1 MGGSDGPK
9 NPPTTPDH
17 TALYMNLSTHQPV
30 VHYNLSST
38 GGLGPV
44 ALNTG
49 RVPLMPPVMGNTSPT
64 QMTPQNHR
72 SILKSIQRSARLV
85 QIMMLAWAS
94 IVFWYTRTRQ
104 KVADAKRSTRRQRK
118 SKRSFEDNRT
128 VFTKYKTFVEIFQFE
143 NLQHESIQRTQ
154 VPMEGFNGCQQN
166 GCNLPTFRSLTHG
179 VGL

>member
-49 RVPLMPPVMGNTSPT
+49 RVSLMPPVMGNTSPT
-64 QMTPQNHR
+64 QMTPP
-72 SILKSIQRSARLV
+72 KSPLHIETDTPRLG
-85 QIMMLAWAS
+85 QTMML
-94 IVFWYTRTRQ
+94 
-104 KVADAKRSTRRQRK
+104 
-118 SKRSFEDNRT
+118 
-128 VFTKYKTFVEIFQFE
+128 
-143 NLQHESIQRTQ
+143 
-154 VPMEGFNGCQQN
+154 P
-166 GCNLPTFRSLTHG
+166 
-179 VGL
+179 

>member
-49 RVPLMPPVMGNTSPT
+49 RVSLMPPVMGNTSPT
-64 QMTPQNHR
+64 QMTPQNHC
-72 SILKSIQRSARLV
+72 SILKLIRSLRLV
-85 QIMMLAWAS
+85 QIIMLPGAS
-94 IVFWYTRTRQ
+94 
-104 KVADAKRSTRRQRK
+104 
-118 SKRSFEDNRT
+118 
-128 VFTKYKTFVEIFQFE
+128 
-143 NLQHESIQRTQ
+143 
-154 VPMEGFNGCQQN
+154 
-166 GCNLPTFRSLTHG
+166 
-179 VGL
+179 